1 MRRALEL
8 AARGLGWVEPNP
20 MVGAVI
26 ARGGRLIAEG
36 YHRRFGGPHAEV
48 EAIEAAGTAGR
59 AVAGAEMYVSLEP
72 CCHTGKTPP
81 CTEAIR
87 AAGIRR
93 VFIAMADPYQQVAG
107 RGIAALRAA
116 GMGVEVGLCGEAAAE
131 LNAPFI
137 KRVRTG
143 LPWVIAK
150 WAQTVDGAI
159 ATPTGDSRWISGE
172 ASRRLVHR
180 LRGRVDVIACGI
192 GTALADDPQLT
203 ARDVDPRR
211 TARRL
216 VFDPQLRLPDNAKL
230 LDDLPAVPLTLAV
243 SPEVIAAAPPKL
255 KDFAARGVELLP
267 LGRPDSQGD
276 GPWALRPVFEA
287 LVERHGVTNVLI
299 EGGGRLMG
307 SLYRQGLID
316 QCLVFIA
323 PKLMGCAD
331 AIGAVRG
338 LRCERAEA
346 LATMR
351 LQRTCCLGDDVLLDY
366 RT

>member
-1 MRRALEL
+1 MRRALDL

-26 ARGGRLIAEG
+26 VRAGRILAEG
-36 YHRRFGGPHAEV
+36 YHRRYGGPHAEV
-48 EAIEAAGTAGR
+48 EAIEAARAAGCT
-59 AVAGAEMYVSLEP
+59 VAGADLYVTLEP
-72 CCHTGKTPP
+72 CCHTGKTSP
-81 CTEAIR
+81 CTEAIL

-93 VFIAMADPYQQVAG
+93 VFIAMVDPYEQVAG
-107 RGIAALRAA
+107 RGIAALRKA
-116 GMGVEVGLCGEAAAE
+116 GVTVQVGLCGEAAAE

-159 ATPTGDSRWISGE
+159 ATATGDSRWISNE

-180 LRGRVDVIACGI
+180 LRGRVDVIGCGI

-203 ARDVDPRR
+203 ARAVKPRR
-211 TARRL
+211 TAQRL
-216 VFDPQLRLPDNAKL
+216 VFDPRLRLPADAKL
-230 LDDLPAVPLTLAV
+230 LADLPVVPLALAV
-243 SPEVIAAAPPKL
+243 SPEVIAAAPPKV
-255 KDFAARGVELLP
+255 KDFTGRGVELLP
-267 LGRPDSQGD
+267 LGWPDSQG
-276 GPWALRPVFEA
+276 GGAWALRPVFEA
-287 LVERHGVTNVLI
+287 LTERHEVTNVLI
-299 EGGGRLMG
+299 EGGGRLTG
-307 SLYRQGLID
+307 SLYSQGLID

-323 PKLMGCAD
+323 PKLMGCED

-351 LQRTCCLGDDVLLDY
+351 LQRTCRLGDDVLLDY
-366 RT
+366 RI